1 MSAEPSAKSSASTS
15 VRTSRIE
22 CSLNTDS
29 RLLASFGAI
38 MAHAAVR
45 AGLPDATRD
54 DVASAA
60 REAAREMASSGD
72 GAESAATTKLVV
84 DEFPDRLE
92 VTIDSPAGT
101 ESDRIAKRFE
111 GKVSD
116 RVQCESRDGHV
127 RVTLMK
133 PCGAAKSGSAS

>member
-1 MSAEPSAKSSASTS
+1 MSAEPSASTG

-22 CSLNTDS
+22 CSLNNDS
-29 RLLASFGAI
+29 RLLASLEAI
-38 MAHAAVR
+38 LAHAAVR
-45 AGLPDATRD
+45 AGLPDAIRD
-54 DVASAA
+54 DVTSAA
-60 REAAREMASSGD
+60 QDAAREMATSGD
-72 GAESAATTKLVV
+72 GAGGAATTKLVV

-133 PCGAAKSGSAS
+133 PCGAAKSGSTS

>member
-1 MSAEPSAKSSASTS
+1 MSAEPAAKSSASPS

-38 MAHAAVR
+38 MAHAAMR

-54 DVASAA
+54 DLASAA
-60 REAAREMASSGD
+60 HDAARALASSGE
-72 GAESAATTKLVV
+72 GAGSAAGMKLVV
-84 DEFPDRLE
+84 DEFSDRLE

-111 GKVSD
+111 GKASD
-116 RVQCESRDGHV
+116 RIQCESRDGHV

-133 PCGAAKSGSAS
+133 P